1 MANNYLED
9 YVQCRRCSFIGPEGL
24 VLDHY
29 VREELNRQT
38 TPFQCKLCPVQFYRK
53 QKARVHKN
61 RDHRS
66 QTATFRQIFWGSL
79 RDLTVDDMVRR
90 PAFLKGNRPGMVQQ
104 DEAPRPRRGRERSR
118 SATRVPIQARL
129 GRKRSVTPRPKDDK
143 PAQGYEAISDD
154 DNEVYDNVMAG
165 ADQYVQGAA
174 APSGQT
180 SSLTGSPLAT
190 EPEAPVAG
198 LDPDSRADSG
208 GSDSDSDADDRSDRT
223 TCYKRQPRQQSVD
236 TPLSTAAQAENN
248 DAVPEQPMAAVTQ
261 PSVTGPTDEGMLRD
275 AVLQLTQEL
284 TAMRHEW
291 RASLEAQR
299 VVIETLKETNKQLQE
314 VNEYHQ
320 FLLEIE
326 NRRHLA
332 SAGLIDQCR
341 ATAQQKRTLQQQ
353 NNPSGQPGSGN
364 Q

>member
-1 MANNYLED
+1 M
-9 YVQCRRCSFIGPEGL
+9 
-24 VLDHY
+24 
-29 VREELNRQT
+29 
-38 TPFQCKLCPVQFYRK
+38 TPQ
-53 QKARVHKN
+53 
-61 RDHRS
+61 
-66 QTATFRQIFWGSL
+66 
-79 RDLTVDDMVRR
+79 
-90 PAFLKGNRPGMVQQ
+90 
-104 DEAPRPRRGRERSR
+104 
-118 SATRVPIQARL
+118 
-129 GRKRSVTPRPKDDK
+129 PKDDK
-143 PAQGYEAISDD
+143 DAQGYEAISDD
-154 DNEVYDNVMAG
+154 DNEVYDDVMAG

-174 APSGQT
+174 APSSQT
-180 SSLTGSPLAT
+180 SSLTGCPLAT
-190 EPEAPVAG
+190 EPEAPVAR

-248 DAVPEQPMAAVTQ
+248 DAVPEQPMATVTQ
-261 PSVTGPTDEGMLRD
+261 PSVAGPNDESMLRD

-341 ATAQQKRTLQQQ
+341 ATAQRKRTLQQQ